1 MVDAKLH
8 PNGLWSGCHSENF
21 VYMLG
26 NVFSRSKEVDE
37 IDGETGSCDGVEIRI
52 AGFTQDLLPFGIDGQ
67 DSVALGLQVFHDL
80 VGRPAGLFTRADK
93 GDGPDS
99 GQDVTQLF
107 RAGTGHDA
115 GETSLD

>member
-67 DSVALGLQVFHDL
+67 DSVALALQIAGNSKGVFGFNPFDANDGNGCSGLKEGFYL
-80 VGRPAGLFTRADK
+80 RIGLLRLM
-93 GDGPDS
+93 GG
-99 GQDVTQLF
+99 
-107 RAGTGHDA
+107 
-115 GETSLD
+115 